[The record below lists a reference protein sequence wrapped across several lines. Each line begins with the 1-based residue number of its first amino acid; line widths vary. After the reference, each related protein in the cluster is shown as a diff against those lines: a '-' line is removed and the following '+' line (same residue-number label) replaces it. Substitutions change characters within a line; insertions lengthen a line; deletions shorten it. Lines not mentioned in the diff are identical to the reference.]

1 MRGPRLSLTLLHK
14 ERTVHLKR
22 FVLYPKVENQKN
34 PAELALRL
42 IFYYNDLKLM
52 LLITHARLA
61 TLGDNPQLIEDGA
74 LLIVGDY
81 IADLG
86 PTAELSARHPEAE
99 RWDAAG
105 QLVLPASTCAHT
117 HFYGAFARGM
127 AVPGEAPS
135 NFPQILESLW
145 WRLDRAL
152 TLEDVRYSALVCLV
166 DAVRHGTTTLID
178 HHASPNAIEG
188 SLDTIAGAVW
198 EAGLRASLCYEVTDR
213 DGPQRARAGIAE
225 NVRFARGFARSFA
238 KSQASNHKSQI
249 AVSFGLHASLT
260 LSDET
265 LADCVAAASESG
277 LGFHIHAA
285 EDVADQED
293 SLRKSGKRVIHRL
306 HDAGI
311 LGPRTITAHCVHVDQ
326 GEIEAL
332 AETGT
337 WVTHQPRSNMNNG
350 VGVAPVEAMLRA
362 GVNVGLG
369 NDGFSNQ
376 MFAEMKAAYLVHKL
390 AQRDPRA
397 MPGDVVMRL
406 AYANNARLAR
416 VFWPELALGELR
428 KGAAADLVFLDYY
441 PTTPLTAG
449 NLPWHLLFGFEASLI
464 TATVCAG
471 RVLMQDRTL
480 LTLDEEAITAR
491 SRELAAQVWK
501 RVNG

>member
-1 MRGPRLSLTLLHK
+1 M
-14 ERTVHLKR
+14 
-22 FVLYPKVENQKN
+22 
-34 PAELALRL
+34 
-42 IFYYNDLKLM
+42 
-52 LLITHARLA
+52 LITHALLA
-61 TLGDNPQLIEDGA
+61 TLGDDPRLVEDGA
-74 LLIVGDY
+74 LLVADDY

-86 PTAELSARHPEAE
+86 TTAELSTRYPEAE

-105 QLVLPASTCAHT
+105 QLVLPAAICAHT

-127 AVPGEAPS
+127 AVPGEAPA
-135 NFPQILESLW
+135 NFLQILESLW
-145 WRLDRAL
+145 WRLDKAL
-152 TLEDVRYSALVCLV
+152 TLEDVRYSALVCLA

-188 SLDTIAGAVW
+188 SLDTIAEAVQ

-213 DGPQRARAGIAE
+213 DGVEWAQAGIKE
-225 NVRFARGFARSFA
+225 NARFARRLA
-238 KSQASNHKSQI
+238 KSLVSNPRSQI
-249 AVSFGLHASLT
+249 AASFGLHASLT

-265 LADCVAAASESG
+265 LAGCVAAARELG
-277 LGFHIHAA
+277 LGFHVHAA

-293 SLRKSGKRVIHRL
+293 AMRKYGKRVIHRL

-311 LGPRTITAHCVHVDQ
+311 LGSRTIAVHCVHVDEA
-326 GEIEAL
+326 EIATL

-406 AYANNARLAR
+406 AYANNARLTR
-416 VFWPELALGELR
+416 VFWPELVLGELR
-428 KGAAADLVFLDYY
+428 KDAAADLVFLDYH

-449 NLPWHLLFGFEASLI
+449 NLPWHLLFGVEASMI

-471 RVLMQDRTL
+471 RVLMRERTL
-480 LTLDEEAITAR
+480 LTLDEEAITTR
-491 SRELAAQVWK
+491 SRELAARVWG
-501 RVNG
+501 RING